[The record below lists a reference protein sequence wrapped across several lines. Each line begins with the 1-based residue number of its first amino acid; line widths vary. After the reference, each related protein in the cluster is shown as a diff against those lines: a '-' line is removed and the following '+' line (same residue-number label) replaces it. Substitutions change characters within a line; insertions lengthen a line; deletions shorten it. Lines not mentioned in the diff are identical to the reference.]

1 MPINALT
8 LCGHFY
14 TSSELDFVAL
24 SHQVGWPA
32 TTKMN
37 KEITESEKNNSK
49 FQYEDETNR
58 RGQSIKHRCQSDWE
72 VNLFSSAGYP
82 T

>member
-1 MPINALT
+1 MT
-8 LCGHFY
+8 
-14 TSSELDFVAL
+14 
-24 SHQVGWPA
+24 

-37 KEITESEKNNSK
+37 KEITESEKDNSK
-49 FQYEDETNR
+49 LQYEDETNR